1 MAEQELPD
9 MGMSREDLYTEETFT
24 DRRAGTI
31 RRMTPVTASGE
42 VDDGRPVLYVG
53 ETQLMTSAGAL
64 PLSFELEADSLDEAV
79 AKFGEAARAALEQ
92 TMERLQEMRR
102 EAASSLYVPG
112 QGDGGMGGP
121 RGRQGG
127 GGLQMP

>member
-1 MAEQELPD
+1 MR
-9 MGMSREDLYTEETFT
+9 MSREDLYAEEIFT

-31 RRMTPVTASGE
+31 RRMTPVTGAGE
-42 VDDGRPVLYVG
+42 IDDSRPVLYVG

-64 PLSFELEADSLDEAV
+64 PLSFELAAGSLDEAV
-79 AKFGEAARAALEQ
+79 AKFGDAAREALEQ
-92 TMERLQEMRR
+92 AMDRLQEMRR

-112 QGDGGMGGP
+112 QGGGGGMGG
-121 RGRQGG
+121 GQGG

>member
-1 MAEQELPD
+1 
-9 MGMSREDLYTEETFT
+9 MSMNGGDLYTEEIFT

-31 RRMTPVTASGE
+31 RRLTPVAASGD
-42 VDDGRPVLYVG
+42 VDTGRPVLYVG

-64 PLSFELEADSLDEAV
+64 PLSFELNAQSLDEAV
-79 AKFGEAARAALEQ
+79 EMFGDAAQAALKE

-112 QGDGGMGGP
+112 QGGGVGGP
-121 RGRQGG
+121 GGPGGGLGGRPGG
-127 GGLQMP
+127 GGIQMP